1 LRGYSMNLIKRKK
14 LLLTTSSNGDVIIA
28 EVGERHPEEKNSY
41 FVSRDFVRIN
51 VEKGH
56 FTDMTGKLDYEG
68 KIYVM
73 DL

>member
-1 LRGYSMNLIKRKK
+1 MDLVKRKK
-14 LLLTTSSNGDVIIA
+14 LLLTTSTNGDVIIA
-28 EVGERHPEEKNSY
+28 EVDARHPEEKNAY

-51 VEKGH
+51 VERGH